1 MYECKEKI
9 ADVSLK
15 SKFDLENII
24 MLHQEQSKE
33 ASKIAINK
41 LLEEEALEFIG
52 VKRKHEPSRLRRGY
66 LHGNYERNLETK
78 IGILTIRR
86 QKVRVTSG
94 SERYRSSI
102 VPNYRRRTDEIVEN
116 ILMIYFLGASTRK
129 SVSELQKL
137 FGLTLS
143 ASGISKVLKVIEK
156 KADEF
161 HSRKLQKQ
169 YKILWIDGMYSTV
182 RNKGKNV
189 LLLVYGE
196 DSEGRQE
203 LVDYRVADSEN
214 ETNYE
219 IFLND
224 LYRRGLE
231 GAKIV
236 IHDGHLGLS
245 SAVRTVYP
253 EIKQQ
258 VCIFHKKKDI
268 RNKVSEKHRKDL
280 MKDVSEIYSSASK
293 HEAMEIRNKIIK
305 KWINKEPRAVR
316 SLCYGFEKTL
326 TYLEMEVTIRKRVR
340 TNNPLER
347 FIQEIRRRTVPM
359 RYFQN
364 MNSFNRL
371 IFGIICILNINRNT
385 GIYQRFNLYF
395 HLN

>member
-1 MYECKEKI
+1 M
-9 ADVSLK
+9 
-15 SKFDLENII
+15 
-24 MLHQEQSKE
+24 
-33 ASKIAINK
+33 
-41 LLEEEALEFIG
+41 
-52 VKRKHEPSRLRRGY
+52 
-66 LHGNYERNLETK
+66 
-78 IGILTIRR
+78 
-86 QKVRVTSG
+86 
-94 SERYRSSI
+94 
-102 VPNYRRRTDEIVEN
+102 
-116 ILMIYFLGASTRK
+116 
-129 SVSELQKL
+129 
-137 FGLTLS
+137 
-143 ASGISKVLKVIEK
+143 
-156 KADEF
+156 
-161 HSRKLQKQ
+161 
-169 YKILWIDGMYSTV
+169 
-182 RNKGKNV
+182 
-189 LLLVYGE
+189 LLVYGE
-196 DSEGRQE
+196 DSEGRQA
-203 LVDYRVADSEN
+203 LIDYRVADNEN

-231 GAKIV
+231 GAEIV
-236 IHDGHLGLS
+236 VHNGHPGLS

-253 EIKQQ
+253 EIMQQ

-293 HEAMEIRNKIIK
+293 YEAMEIRNKIIK

-326 TYLEMEVTIRKRVR
+326 TYLEMEVTIRKRIS

-364 MNSFNRL
+364 MNSFDRL

-385 GIYQRFNLYF
+385 GIYQRFNFYF